1 MCDWHLFREA
11 PDKFH
16 NTPTS
21 WSIYVTGLN
30 VRHMLQK
37 GGIPYYEKL
46 AQDRSKLIYNI
57 IGLLRLIDRLLQ
69 LHQLPLLLANKGHPL
84 LDLPRQL
91 PHTRINRPQIITI
104 DIVLAAHLLPLNLQ
118 PLDVSIKDR
127 ILFLNFWKTGCVE
140 P

>member
-46 AQDRSKLIYNI
+46 AQDRSKLIYDIIDKSAGFYINEVNPRFRSRVNI
-57 IGLLRLIDRLLQ
+57 PFRILKNPAIESQFVELASQNGLMALSGYKSIGCRASMYNA
-69 LHQLPLLLANKGHPL
+69 LPL
-84 LDLPRQL
+84 
-91 PHTRINRPQIITI
+91 
-104 DIVLAAHLLPLNLQ
+104 
-118 PLDVSIKDR
+118 
-127 ILFLNFWKTGCVE
+127 
-140 P
+140 